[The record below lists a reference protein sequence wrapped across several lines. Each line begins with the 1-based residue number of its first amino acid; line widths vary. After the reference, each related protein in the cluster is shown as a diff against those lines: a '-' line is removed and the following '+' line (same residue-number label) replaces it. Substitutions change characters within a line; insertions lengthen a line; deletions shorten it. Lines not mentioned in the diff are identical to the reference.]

1 MSAHTPRVLH
11 ATEAAALFPELL
23 KDGGR
28 LPLAVTGHSMEPFLK
43 EGRDTV
49 WLTAPSK
56 PLRRGDI
63 VFFSR
68 PAGEW
73 VLHRIVR
80 LTPNGCV
87 VNGDAQRWS
96 EAVTTEQIVA
106 VAEAVER
113 GGRTLSCGGVRR
125 VFFATVW
132 QWLRPCRRYILA
144 IHRRMYKK

>member
-1 MSAHTPRVLH
+1 MSARTQRVLY
-11 ATEAAALFPELL
+11 AAEAGALFPELL

-28 LPLAVTGHSMEPFLK
+28 LPLLVTGHSMEPFLK

-68 PAGEW
+68 PTGEW
-73 VLHRIVR
+73 VLHRVVR

-87 VNGDAQRWS
+87 VNGDAQRWT
-96 EAVTTEQIVA
+96 ETVATEQITA
-106 VAEAVER
+106 VVEAVER
-113 GGRTLSCGGVRR
+113 GGRTISCGGVRR

-144 IHRRMYKK
+144 AYRRICMK